1 MLFLDIT
8 RYHVHSPQQP
18 QQQQQLPPLPQNIRI
33 ISNFFRTASDDTVKA
48 FSQPAI
54 HDR

>member
-1 MLFLDIT
+1 LPAIIPSL
-8 RYHVHSPQQP
+8 RSSQ

-33 ISNFFRTASDDTVKA
+33 ISNFFRTAPDGTVKA
-48 FSQPAI
+48 FSQPTI